1 MSKSEKL
8 KLLLVEDNN
17 DEIESYRNIIE
28 IFGEDNNMDVELRV
42 EKRLDTAL
50 KEISSHFDAAIVD
63 IRLEGDKPGDEPG
76 GETLVYRLLKEFR
89 IPTFVYTG
97 TPGYIS
103 QIEEKEN
110 ILFKK
115 YVKAEVGIK
124 HILEEIKLIFDSGI
138 TRIIGG
144 RGLIEEMLDKIFWKH
159 IASNLPLKDLPP
171 DPEKKILRYVSVHL
185 QEYLELDESGY
196 FEEYTPDEVY
206 ICPPI
211 KKGIFTGN
219 ILNEKDTGEYFIVMT
234 PACDLAQQ
242 KAKSIVIAPIE
253 SLKEDGIVKQNV
265 NIKKDPESSKKQKKS
280 AIDVLE
286 KIIGNNYSYKFH
298 FLPQAKFFEGGLINF
313 QKLISVI
320 PEELEKKFDIIAS
333 VTAPFLK
340 DIIARFSIYYS
351 RQGAPDINKERIINV
366 LTSES
371 V

>member
-8 KLLLVEDNN
+8 KLLLVEDNSA
-17 DEIESYRNIIE
+17 EIESYTNIIE
-28 IFGEDNNMDVELRV
+28 IFGQNNNLEVDLKVER
-42 EKRLDTAL
+42 RLDTAL

-63 IRLEGDKPGDEPG
+63 IRLEDDKPGTEYG
-76 GETLVYRLLKEFR
+76 GETLVYKLLEEFR

-97 TPGYIS
+97 TPSFIS
-103 QIEEKEN
+103 HIEEKEN

-124 HILEEIKLIFDSGI
+124 DIMKEIKLIFDSGI
-138 TRIIGG
+138 TKILGR
-144 RGLIEEMLDKIFWKH
+144 RGLIEEKLDKIFWAH
-159 IASNLPLKDLPP
+159 IADNLDLRDLTP
-171 DPEKKILRYVSVHL
+171 DSEKKILRYIAAHL

-196 FEEYTPDEVY
+196 FEKYTPDEVY

-219 ILNEKDTGEYFIVMT
+219 ILNQKDTGDYFIVLT

-265 NIKKDPESSKKQKKS
+265 NINKDPDTSKKQKKS

-286 KIIGNNYSYKFH
+286 KIIGNSYSYKFH
-298 FLPQAKFFEGGLINF
+298 FLPQAKFFEGGLIDF

-320 PEELEKKFDIIAS
+320 PKELEEKFDPIAS
-333 VTAPFLK
+333 ITAPFLK

-351 RQGAPDINKERIINV
+351 RQGAPDLNKKKIIDI

-371 V
+371 I

>member
-8 KLLLVEDNN
+8 KLLLVEDNSA
-17 DEIESYRNIIE
+17 EIESYTNIIE
-28 IFGEDNNMDVELRV
+28 IFGQNNNLEVDLKVER
-42 EKRLDTAL
+42 RLDTAL

-63 IRLEGDKPGDEPG
+63 IRLEDDKPGTEHG
-76 GETLVYRLLKEFR
+76 GETLVYKLLEEFR

-97 TPGYIS
+97 TPSFIS
-103 QIEEKEN
+103 HIEEKEN

-115 YVKAEVGIK
+115 YIKAEVGIMD
-124 HILEEIKLIFDSGI
+124 ILENIKLIFDSGI
-138 TRIIGG
+138 TRIIGR
-144 RGLIEEMLDKIFWKH
+144 RGLIEKMLDKIFWGH
-159 IASNLPLKDLPP
+159 IADNLDLRDLPP
-171 DPEKKILRYVSVHL
+171 DPEKKILRYVAVHL

-219 ILNEKDTGEYFIVMT
+219 ILREKDSGEYSIVLT

-253 SLKEDGIVKQNV
+253 SLKKDGIVKQNV
-265 NIKKDPESSKKQKKS
+265 NIIKKRKASDDDKKS
-280 AIDVLE
+280 AEEILRR
-286 KIIGNNYSYKFH
+286 IIGNNFSNKYY
-298 FLPQAKFFEGGLINF
+298 FLPLSNFFEGGLINF

-320 PEELEKKFDIIAS
+320 PKELGKKYDLIAS

-340 DIIARFSIYYS
+340 DIISRFSIYYS
-351 RQGAPDINKERIINV
+351 RQGAPDLNRERIIDI